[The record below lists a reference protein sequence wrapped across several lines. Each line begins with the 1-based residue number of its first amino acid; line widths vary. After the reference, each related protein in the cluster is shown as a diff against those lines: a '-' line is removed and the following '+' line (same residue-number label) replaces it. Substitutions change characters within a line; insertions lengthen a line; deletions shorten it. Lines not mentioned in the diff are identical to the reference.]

1 MILRSAAIKYLKI
14 QLSGSGD
21 SSGEKYFPSAL
32 EIKTGKYKFIL
43 ENLISRG

>member
-14 QLSGSGD
+14 QLSGSG
-21 SSGEKYFPSAL
+21 EKYFPSAL
-32 EIKTGKYKFIL
+32 GIKTGKYKFIL